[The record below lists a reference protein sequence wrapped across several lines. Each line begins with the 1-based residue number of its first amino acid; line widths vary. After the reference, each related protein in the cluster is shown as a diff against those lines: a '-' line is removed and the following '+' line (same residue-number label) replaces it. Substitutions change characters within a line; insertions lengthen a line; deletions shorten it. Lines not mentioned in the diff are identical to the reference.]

1 MSNRYSDDELAGL
14 LLSENGLPPTDNAL
28 EVIKAVV
35 QVIDETDAWHGESNL
50 SGSGPTVKQYAQ
62 AVVNYLEEWT

>member
-1 MSNRYSDDELAGL
+1 MSNRYTDDELAGL
-14 LLSENGLPPTDNAL
+14 LLSENGLPPTDNGL
-28 EVIKAVV
+28 EVIKAVIEV
-35 QVIDETDAWHGESNL
+35 LDETDAWHCENEQ